1 MDKSNGGMSRQ
12 QMQFIMNLVNY
23 YDKNGEDKLVQ
34 DIFDNVARQKKQW
47 KLTNEQI
54 AQFVKNISPMLNAGQ
69 KEKLDGLVSRLM
81 KMWYAF
87 CGENGVFNAVLFFFV
102 KKINRKINYFFVDFY
117 SILLFIFL

>member
-34 DIFDNVARQKKQW
+34 DIFDNVARQKKQG

-69 KEKLDGLVSRLM
+69 KEKLDGLVSRLT
-81 KMWYAF
+81 KM
-87 CGENGVFNAVLFFFV
+87 
-102 KKINRKINYFFVDFY
+102 
-117 SILLFIFL
+117 